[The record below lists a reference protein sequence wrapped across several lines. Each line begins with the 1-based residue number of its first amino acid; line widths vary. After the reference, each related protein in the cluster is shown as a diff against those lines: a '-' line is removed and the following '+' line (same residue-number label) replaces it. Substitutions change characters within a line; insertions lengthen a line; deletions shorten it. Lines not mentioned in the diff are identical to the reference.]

1 MRRILCGPHVEWLAW
16 VLGAIVVVLAVAK
29 SPAHEAPM
37 GWEYDAA
44 CCHNQDCKPLPED
57 QTPKPLDGGDW
68 RLSTGEIVP
77 KSKVKFSPDGLFHL
91 CRFHATGA
99 VLCLYTPPNGS

>member
-1 MRRILCGPHVEWLAW
+1 MKS
-16 VLGAIVVVLAVAK
+16 AIAALVAAFLL
-29 SPAHEAPM
+29 SPAWAHDAPM
-37 GWEYDAA
+37 GWSYAA
-44 CCHNQDCKPLPED
+44 ECCHNQDCAPLPED

-77 KSKVKFSPDGLFHL
+77 RSKVKFSPDGLFHL

-99 VLCLYTPPNGS
+99 VLCLYVPPSSS